1 MKKTPFVICILMILT
16 SLSGCFGGNDIETSE
31 GDDVILGESTDDWP
45 TYYVL
50 TANDLPTCDANTLG
64 RLYYVEADTNFQACM
79 STGWQVVQI
88 GGASGNL
95 VLNQPPSIEI
105 NFWFLDD
112 DLVTDT
118 TGNGEPDHML
128 IGMHWDAKDIDGTI
142 ASLGIDYDGDLS
154 VDIPLSSNSGLYSSE
169 DYTLDGESFPGLFAI
184 PLLQGITVHK
194 TQTPTTCL
202 IGFTRTLSVI
212 AVDDGGATGM
222 ASQTMS
228 PVNPHT
234 YSPIGGPQ
242 MFSAIRVMDEP
253 WIQAYLSTA
262 DIDWITGQGSSTC
275 PEPPS
280 FTFTPA
286 TSFTTG
292 TSDLIG
298 TLTLDSGTA
307 TNLAGHGMCAYNEF
321 ILYLH
326 HSDGSHHLAHCAT
339 AGDPGAPGGGNPE
352 ITFTSSGSPTVD
364 TWTVSESGADLCND
378 ATSDCT
384 NMAAYFTIE
393 EKYDGS
399 YCWDAATQSNNDNAC
414 EW

>member
-1 MKKTPFVICILMILT
+1 MRKVPLVICLMMMT
-16 SLSGCFGGNDIETSE
+16 VSLSGCIGGTDVETDE
-31 GDDVILGESTDDWP
+31 GDDIVLENTDDWP

-50 TANDLPTCDANTLG
+50 TANDLPTCDSTTLG
-64 RLYYVEADTNFQACM
+64 RLYYIEADTNFQACM

-88 GGASGNL
+88 GGSSGNL

-142 ASLGIDYDGDLS
+142 TQIGIDYDGDLT
-154 VDIPLSSNSGLYSSE
+154 VDIQLPSNTGLYSSE
-169 DYTLDGESFPGLFAI
+169 DNTIDGERLPGLFAI
-184 PLLQGITVHK
+184 PLYQGITVHK

-202 IGFTRTLSVI
+202 VGFTRTLSVI
-212 AVDDGGATGM
+212 AVDDGGATGI
-222 ASQTMS
+222 ASQSMS

-242 MFSAIRVMDEP
+242 MFSAITVMDEP
-253 WIQAYLSTA
+253 WIQAFMSTA
-262 DIDWITGQGSSTC
+262 DIDWIIGQGGSTC
-275 PEPPS
+275 PAPPS

-307 TNLAGHGMCAYNEF
+307 TDLSLGGCAANEF
-321 ILYLH
+321 RIYFH
-326 HSDGSHHLAHCAT
+326 HSDGGYDYLRCEYLS
-339 AGDPGAPGGGNPE
+339 
-352 ITFTSSGSPTVD
+352 FTSSGTPTN
-364 TWTVSESGADLCND
+364 TWTVSENGEDACND
-378 ATSDCT
+378 ANLDCV
-384 NMAAYFTIE
+384 NMAAYFTIAE
-393 EKYDGS
+393 DGDGS
-399 YCWDAATQSNNDNAC
+399 YCWDAATQSNDQNVC